1 MLQPEGRTGEVWE
14 SPNEL
19 MVFLLPIQEGGD
31 SLFLSPSLS
40 LSPHFTVIL
49 PYCLQGLMTSC
60 SMNHTEHLCTLFEGN
75 VFFVSNVAVHI

>member
-40 LSPHFTVIL
+40 LPPFYCDLTVL
-49 PYCLQGLMTSC
+49 SARTNDVLFNESYGTLMYA
-60 SMNHTEHLCTLFEGN
+60 L
-75 VFFVSNVAVHI
+75 